1 MSVHMVGSRP
11 ILESTGARSN
21 GAPAPAFGLANIS
34 DRAAFAAR
42 KRMLPAS
49 NPQVICRTVSE
60 GAVLFSV
67 ADEVYFGLNAVGVRV
82 WTLLNEVRSLNQLV
96 AVLSSEYPEVRP
108 AQIHSDVVELLDDL
122 TSKGLVIARVE
133 PEPEEDGIA
142 DPDSQGDAS
151 GAERVA

>member
-1 MSVHMVGSRP
+1 
-11 ILESTGARSN
+11 
-21 GAPAPAFGLANIS
+21 
-34 DRAAFAAR
+34 
-42 KRMLPAS
+42 MLPAS

-82 WTLLNEVRSLNQLV
+82 WTLLNEVRSLNELV

-133 PEPEEDGIA
+133 PEREEDGIA